1 MRIIPQNF
9 KQRTKFLKNQL
20 QKKENIKISSTKFN
34 DVMAR
39 SYGWLHYH
47 EMKIKMDKCEK
58 SLFSLFHNY
67 SLIEEYNLTI
77 EQEQALINKKIS
89 EISIF
94 YIDIL
99 GINETSKR
107 ELEKLLINLHH
118 FIYPFIA
125 HGLIQKKEN
134 RVKQKAFPLN
144 ENNLRIHSLISTD
157 NYKERV
163 NYTLS
168 LIRDRKNGKLSIK
181 NSIWIINTSEFES
194 LSEHISFLKDN
205 NHIVE
210 TTILSNDLEVSI
222 DLKNIQKHHFL
233 VYPDNYNPK
242 FDNFKSTPLSIISDL
257 KDSVNKLLVD
267 SINEDSLRDSKPIR
281 INGNLIL
288 YVNSD
293 ISDLPIS
300 YGVFVAQA
308 RSFGIASIIAT
319 KSRDYFV
326 SNENQKETKYTIIAN
341 SSTHIVNIKERLSI
355 KMILGNLE
363 DEKVN
368 KIKNYISKNKEITAI
383 AMLSIDFN
391 ADISDSLVF
400 LNKNGE
406 VHSLIEKAVL

>member
-9 KQRTKFLKNQL
+9 KQRTKFLKSQL

-47 EMKIKMDKCEK
+47 EMKTKMDKCEK

-99 GINETSKR
+99 GINNISKR
-107 ELEKLLINLHH
+107 ELEKSLINLHH
-118 FIYPFIA
+118 FIYPFVA

-157 NYKERV
+157 NYKERI

-168 LIRDRKNGKLSIK
+168 LLRGKKNSKLSIK
-181 NSIWIINTSEFES
+181 NSVWLINTSEFES
-194 LSEHISFLKDN
+194 LSEHILFLKDN
-205 NHIVE
+205 SYVVE
-210 TTILSNDLEVSI
+210 ITILSKDIEVSI
-222 DLKNIQKHHFL
+222 DLKNIKKHQFF

-242 FDNFKSTPLSIISDL
+242 FDNFRSTPLSIISNLKASLSASFVDNIN
-257 KDSVNKLLVD
+257 KDSLID
-267 SINEDSLRDSKPIR
+267 EKPIR
-281 INGNLIL
+281 IDGNLMF

-293 ISDLPIS
+293 ISDIPIS

-308 RSFGIASIIAT
+308 RSFGIASVVTT

-326 SNENQKETKYTIIAN
+326 SDKNRRESKYAIIAN
-341 SSTHIVNIKERLSI
+341 SSTQIVNIKENLSI
-355 KMILGNLE
+355 KMILGNIE
-363 DEKVN
+363 EEKVD
-368 KIKNYISKNKEITAI
+368 KIKNYISKNKEVTAI

-400 LNKNGE
+400 LNKKGE
-406 VHSLIEKAVL
+406 IHSLIEQAVL